1 MSADADELGGTM
13 TATTPDPAATVRL
26 LLEAFLT
33 GDVETVMSYVD
44 DDIEWTPPSTTRSSP
59 SPSGDGSNT

>member
-44 DDIEWTPPSTTRSSP
+44 DDIEWNPAEHHPFLTQPMR
-59 SPSGDGSNT
+59 GRQ